1 LREDRGRIEARKS
14 RSHEPEGAAFNP
26 ADKAIAAARAS
37 GKKTIIEPSKT
48 EKNKPSNNNK
58 KII

>member
-1 LREDRGRIEARKS
+1 MEARKS
-14 RSHEPEGAAFNP
+14 ESHEPEGAAFSL
-26 ADKAIAAARAS
+26 ADKAVPAARAS
-37 GKKTIIEPSKT
+37 GKKTIIEPSRT